1 MQSGQF
7 EPPRRAESLD
17 REFVRDDDEF
27 AVDGYEASEGEPD
40 RRWLRPLWV
49 LLGMAL
55 LGVVLALIWHNVK
68 PTLWFASL
76 STQTTNSPGSAGTN
90 SRP

>member
-1 MQSGQF
+1 MG
-7 EPPRRAESLD
+7 SLD

-27 AVDGYEASEGEPD
+27 AVDEYEASEGEPD

-55 LGVVLALIWHNVK
+55 LSVVLALIWHNVK

-76 STQTTNSPGSAGTN
+76 STQTTNSPGSAGLGPKLIKCAAARGQ
-90 SRP
+90 S